1 MILLDTNVLSEP
13 MKPQPEPR
21 VLAWLDAQQVSTL
34 YISSTVLAEL
44 LEGVKRMP
52 QGKRR
57 DAVAATVQRM
67 LETLI
72 GARVLSFDE
81 AAARYYASSVAAAGS
96 RGIDVKLGDGQIAA
110 VAAVN
115 GFSVATRDV
124 TPFIAMGV
132 PVIDP
137 WTYTD

>member
-13 MKPQPEPR
+13 MKPQPERR
-21 VLAWLDAQQVSTL
+21 VLAWFDAQQITTL
-34 YISSTVLAEL
+34 YISSTALAEL
-44 LEGVKRMP
+44 LEGVERMP

-57 DAVAATVQRM
+57 DAVANTVQRM
-67 LETLI
+67 LDTLI
-72 GARVLSFDE
+72 GPRVLAYDE
-81 AAARYYASSVAAAGS
+81 AAAKYYASSVVTAGR
-96 RGIDVKLGDGQIAA
+96 RGLDVKLGDGQIAA

-115 GFSVATRDV
+115 GFSVATRDI
-124 TPFIAMGV
+124 TPFVAMGV